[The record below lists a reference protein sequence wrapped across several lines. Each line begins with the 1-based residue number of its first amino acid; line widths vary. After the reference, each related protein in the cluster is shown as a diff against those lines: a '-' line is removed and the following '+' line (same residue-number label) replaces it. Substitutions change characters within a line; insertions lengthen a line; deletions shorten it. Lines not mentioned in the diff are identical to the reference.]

1 MENRDKQVGLKSFI
15 IGALL
20 CFLVPVMA
28 HYSIDVVHGSY
39 LAIDFMPAG
48 AIFLFFILV
57 GGIAVILKLISKR
70 IALNSSE
77 LLVIYIMM
85 LVASSVA
92 TMGLG
97 AQLFPI
103 ITAPFY
109 FATPTNRW
117 AELIQP
123 HIKSWMVPQ
132 GKEVIRQFYEGMP
145 KGASIPWSA
154 WIKPICFWMIFLM
167 SLYMV
172 MITIVV
178 ILRKQWVEKERLI
191 YPLAQLSMDMVKDE
205 NGSIIRPFFKS
216 RIMWLGFAI
225 PFTISAI
232 NGFHDYFHFIPKI
245 NLVDSIPIF
254 RNTMNMQFR
263 VSFPMIGY
271 AYFINMQLAFSLW
284 FLCLLSIV
292 IKGIC
297 NITGFGFQEKL
308 SCYGI
313 QGSPMLYHQQTG
325 GVIVLV
331 LTGLWMAREHLK
343 DVFGKAFGRRKD
355 VDDTSE
361 ILSYKASVCSLL
373 IGLIVMGTWLYFSGM
388 PLITVPVF
396 MFFALVLFLG
406 LTRIVA
412 EGGLA
417 CVVAPSI
424 APSLAV
430 SGLGTS
436 IFGAGGMVSLAFT
449 YVWGSDLRT
458 FVMAATAHSLKIIEV
473 IKTNRRKLFWF
484 ILAAL
489 VIGLVSTFWIA
500 LKLAY
505 THGGINLNSWFFVGG
520 PQWPYQYAADKMLH
534 PTGVNWMGWL
544 HTAIGGGFMAFLMFM
559 RYRLLW
565 WPIHPV
571 AYPISAVW
579 IMEALWFSIFI
590 TWIIK
595 SVLTRYGGNKVYKAS
610 RPFFLGLILG
620 QLVAAGLWFVID
632 LITGHTGN
640 QVFWM

>member
-20 CFLVPVMA
+20 CFLIPVMA
-28 HYSIDVVHGSY
+28 HYSIDIVHGSY

-85 LVASSVA
+85 LVTSSVA

-97 AQLFPI
+97 AQLFPM

-132 GKEVIRQFYEGMP
+132 GKEVIRQFYEGLP
-145 KGASIPWSA
+145 KGATIPWLA
-154 WIKPICFWMIFLM
+154 WLKPICFWLIFLM
-167 SLYMV
+167 ALYMI
-172 MITIVV
+172 MITIMVV
-178 ILRKQWVEKERLI
+178 LRKQWVEKERLI
-191 YPLAQLSMDMVKDE
+191 YPLAQLPLEMVRDE
-205 NGSIIRPFFKS
+205 NNSIIRPFFKN
-216 RIMWLGFAI
+216 RLMWFGFAI
-225 PFTISAI
+225 PFIISSI
-232 NGFHDYFHFIPKI
+232 NAFHHYFHFIPGI
-245 NLVDSIPIF
+245 ELANSIPIF
-254 RNTMNMQFR
+254 RNTLDMHFR

-297 NITGFGFQEKL
+297 NITGFGFNENL

-313 QGSPMLYHQQTG
+313 QSSPMLYHQQTG
-325 GVIVLV
+325 GMIVLV
-331 LTGLWMAREHLK
+331 LMGLWMARDHLK
-343 DVFGKAFGRRKD
+343 DVFRKAFRGTKEI
-355 VDDTSE
+355 DDTNE
-361 ILSYKASVCSLL
+361 ILSYRASVFMLL
-373 IGLIVMGTWLYFSGM
+373 VSLIVMGTWLYFSGL

-396 MFFALVLFLG
+396 MFFALVLFIG

-417 CVVAPSI
+417 CAVAPSI

-436 IFGAGGMVSLAFT
+436 IFGHGGLVSLAFT

-458 FVMAATAHSLKIIEV
+458 FVMAATAHGLKIIEV
-473 IKTNRRKLFWF
+473 IKGNRRKLFWF
-484 ILAAL
+484 ILGAL
-489 VIGLVSTFWIA
+489 IIGLGSTFWIV

-505 THGGINLNSWFFVGG
+505 THGGINLQGWYFIRA
-520 PQWPYQYAADKMLH
+520 PQWPYRYVVDHILR
-534 PTGVNWMGWL
+534 PTGVNWLGWL
-544 HTAIGGGFMAFLMFM
+544 HTAIGGGFMLFLMSM
-559 RYRLLW
+559 RYRFLW

-579 IMEALWFSIFI
+579 MMEYMWFSIFI
-590 TWIIK
+590 AWIIK
-595 SVLTRYGGNKVYKAS
+595 ALLLRYGGNKIYKGAK
-610 RPFFLGLILG
+610 PFFLGLILG
-620 QLVAAGLWFVID
+620 QLVAAGLWFIID

-640 QVFWM
+640 VVFWA